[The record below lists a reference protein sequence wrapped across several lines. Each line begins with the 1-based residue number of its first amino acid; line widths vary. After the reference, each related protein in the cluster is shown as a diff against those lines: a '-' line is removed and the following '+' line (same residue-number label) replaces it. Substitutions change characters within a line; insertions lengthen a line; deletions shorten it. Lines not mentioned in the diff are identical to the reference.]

1 MKLVVV
7 ESPAKCAKI
16 QSYLGD
22 GYKVQATMG
31 HIRALE
37 ESLDSVG
44 IERNWEPT
52 YAELKTKKDAITK
65 LRAAAKGCE
74 VILAADDDREGEA
87 IAWHVCFI
95 LKLNPETTQRI
106 VFHEITKPAILAAVA
121 APRRLDMDKVNAQ
134 QARSMLDLLVGFTIS
149 RVLWNRVGPK
159 LSAGRC
165 QTPALRLVVERDA
178 EVENHKAAAYWR
190 LSGTWRY
197 EKSALLP
204 LEATAA
210 KDLATQEE
218 ATKALEAV
226 VNNTNSTVLTVKDSV
241 STSNPPKP
249 LITSTLQQEASNLC
263 GINPKTTMQAAQKLY
278 EAGHI
283 TYMRTD
289 NPLLSQE
296 AAAVIRAI
304 VMERH
309 GKEFVGIPGQ
319 NTISATAEVEAAAE
333 PKAEAK
339 TKAKAKKDAVPLA
352 QAAHEAIRPTH
363 PEKEP
368 DIDDPTQKRVYRLI
382 WRRAMES
389 QMAASL
395 TDVKKA
401 TLMIDADKE
410 RVWNTELTK
419 LKFEGWKILEPRSDE
434 VVEKEATLWES
445 WCPILVPAAKLD
457 WSALSADEQF
467 TKPKGR
473 YTEASL
479 ISDLEKKGIGRP
491 STFASLVSTIMD
503 RDYVE
508 KTNAEGKT
516 QASTHLKLAPM
527 VWPPHIHT
535 DTHKVGADKNKL
547 RATAL
552 GRSVSDFLARE
563 YADLFNYQFTATM
576 EQSLDEIAHGT
587 HPWKSLLQT
596 TWLTYKDRYVE
607 QTSGSAKAGKERELT
622 TGIKVILSRKGPLFV
637 KDPPPGSPKTVK
649 ATFAALP
656 SSTTFETATLQQ
668 AMEAFKAATQ
678 AKTGELLGH
687 LESDEI
693 RKKTG
698 PYGPYAEC
706 KGSRVPLKGDETLEQ
721 IQEKLVAKISFAAG
735 TATDASG
742 AVITPFERTVGDY
755 RIKRGPYGLY
765 FYKHTLKR
773 VTFVKFPTQLDANKV
788 TLADLN
794 GLYSAGLVNKRKFGK
809 TGRGE

>member
-16 QSYLGD
+16 QSYLGA

-121 APRRLDMDKVNAQ
+121 APRRLDMNKVNAQ

-190 LSGTWRY
+190 LSGTWRH
-197 EKSALLP
+197 EKSAMPP
-204 LEATAA
+204 LEASAV
-210 KDLATQEE
+210 KDLASQEE

-296 AAAVIRAI
+296 AADAIRAI

-319 NTISATAEVEAAAE
+319 NTISAEAKPE
-333 PKAEAK
+333 PK
-339 TKAKAKKDAVPLA
+339 TKKDAVQTP

-389 QMAASL
+389 QMSASL
-395 TDVKKA
+395 TDVKRA
-401 TLMIDADKE
+401 TLVIDEDKE

-434 VVEKEATLWES
+434 VVEKEAMLW
-445 WCPILVPAAKLD
+445 D
-457 WSALSADEQF
+457 
-467 TKPKGR
+467 
-473 YTEASL
+473 
-479 ISDLEKKGIGRP
+479 
-491 STFASLVSTIMD
+491 
-503 RDYVE
+503 
-508 KTNAEGKT
+508 
-516 QASTHLKLAPM
+516 
-527 VWPPHIHT
+527 
-535 DTHKVGADKNKL
+535 
-547 RATAL
+547 
-552 GRSVSDFLARE
+552 
-563 YADLFNYQFTATM
+563 
-576 EQSLDEIAHGT
+576 
-587 HPWKSLLQT
+587 
-596 TWLTYKDRYVE
+596 
-607 QTSGSAKAGKERELT
+607 
-622 TGIKVILSRKGPLFV
+622 
-637 KDPPPGSPKTVK
+637 
-649 ATFAALP
+649 
-656 SSTTFETATLQQ
+656 
-668 AMEAFKAATQ
+668 
-678 AKTGELLGH
+678 
-687 LESDEI
+687 
-693 RKKTG
+693 
-698 PYGPYAEC
+698 
-706 KGSRVPLKGDETLEQ
+706 
-721 IQEKLVAKISFAAG
+721 
-735 TATDASG
+735 
-742 AVITPFERTVGDY
+742 
-755 RIKRGPYGLY
+755 
-765 FYKHTLKR
+765 
-773 VTFVKFPTQLDANKV
+773 
-788 TLADLN
+788 
-794 GLYSAGLVNKRKFGK
+794 
-809 TGRGE
+809 

>member
-44 IERNWEPT
+44 IDKGWEPT
-52 YAELKTKKDAITK
+52 FAEIKTKKEAIAK

-95 LKLNPETTQRI
+95 LKLNPATTQRI
-106 VFHEITKPAILAAVA
+106 VFHEITKPAILAAA
-121 APRRLDMDKVNAQ
+121 ASPRRLDMNKVNAQ

-149 RVLWNRVGPK
+149 KVLWNRVGPK

-178 EVENHKAAAYWR
+178 EVDNHKAAAYWR
-190 LSGTWRY
+190 LSGSWRPTTTGT
-197 EKSALLP
+197 LP
-204 LEATAA
+204 SLEAVAA
-210 KDLATQEE
+210 VDLATQDE
-218 ATKALEAV
+218 AQKVLQGV
-226 VNNTNSTVLTVKDSV
+226 VHHTASTVVTVKESV
-241 STSNPPKP
+241 STSSPPKP
-249 LITSTLQQEASNLC
+249 LITSTLQQEASNQC

-289 NPLLSQE
+289 NPLISDE
-296 AAAVIRAI
+296 AATVIRSI
-304 VMERH
+304 VKERY
-309 GKEFVGIPGQ
+309 GEDYVGAPGQ
-319 NTISATAEVEAAAE
+319 HILQAAPE
-333 PKAEAK
+333 PKEAK
-339 TKAKAKKDAVPLA
+339 EAKESKKAKAPDTTAQPQA

-363 PEKEP
+363 PEVEP

-389 QMAASL
+389 QMSPSQ

-401 TLMIDADKE
+401 TLVINADKE
-410 RVWNTELTK
+410 RVWNTEQTK
-419 LKFEGWKILEPRSDE
+419 MKFAGWKVLEPKSDDVANAE
-434 VVEKEATLWES
+434 V
-445 WCPILVPAAKLD
+445 AAWTAWAPYLKPGT
-457 WSALSADEQF
+457 ALQWQQLRADEQF

-479 ISDLEKKGIGRP
+479 ISDLEKRGIGRP
-491 STFASLVSTIMD
+491 STFASLVSTILE
-503 RDYVE
+503 RKYVE

-516 QASTHLKLAPM
+516 QESTHLLLKPT
-527 VWPPHIHT
+527 VWPPT
-535 DTHKVGADKNKL
+535 VKTEAHKVGADKNKL
-547 RATAL
+547 KATPL
-552 GRSVSDFLARE
+552 GKSVSDFLARE
-563 YADLFNYQFTATM
+563 YTDLFNYQFTATM
-576 EQSLDEIAHGT
+576 EQRLDEIAQGT

-596 TWLTYKDRYVE
+596 TWDTYKERYAE
-607 QTSGSAKAGKERELT
+607 QTSGPSRASKERELAP
-622 TGIKVILSRKGPLFV
+622 GVKVILSKKGPLFV
-637 KDPPPGSPKTVK
+637 KEPPAGSPKTAK
-649 ATFAALP
+649 ATFASLP
-656 SSTTFETATLQQ
+656 SSTTFETANLVD
-668 AMEAFKAATQ
+668 AEAAFTSAAQ
-678 AKTGELLGH
+678 AKAGELIGH
-687 LESDEI
+687 LEADEI

-698 PYGPYAEC
+698 PYGQYAEC

-721 IQEKLVAKISFAAG
+721 IQEKLTAKIGFATG
-735 TATDASG
+735 TDVSG
-742 AVITPFERTVGDY
+742 AVVTAFDRTVGDY

-765 FYKHTLKR
+765 FYKPALKR
-773 VTFVKFPTQLDANKV
+773 ATFIKFPPQLDPAKV

-794 GLYSAGLVNKRKFGK
+794 GLYSVGLANKRKFGK
-809 TGRGE
+809 K